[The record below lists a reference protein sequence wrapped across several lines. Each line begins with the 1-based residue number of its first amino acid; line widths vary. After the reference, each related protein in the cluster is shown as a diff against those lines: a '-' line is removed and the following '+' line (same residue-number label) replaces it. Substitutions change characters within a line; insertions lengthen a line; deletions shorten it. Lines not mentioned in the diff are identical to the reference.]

1 MPEQPTA
8 PELSALIGRPPEDV
22 VDYFEEKGYQISFR
36 WRDTWREAN
45 AKAFTVAGVTK
56 LNALKAIRGEVEKAI
71 SEGTTLREFKQNLEP
86 KLKELGFW
94 GETDVLDEDTGEVR
108 TIDLSQPWRL
118 RTIYQ
123 TNLQTSYMAGRWK
136 SHQAAKDRRP
146 YLRYVA
152 VLDASTRPTHRA
164 NHGTVAPV
172 DDPFWL
178 TAMPPNG
185 WNCRCRTQ
193 SLSERQVQKRG
204 ATVRRG
210 DELDAGFVDE
220 EWQYNPGEA
229 AFQPDLDDYPEPM
242 AADYRQDQGRSV
254 PDRLSGVVKD
264 HPRLERLGARL
275 HVQDATTPVVQQH
288 LQDLNLLPDAT
299 LERLRQTGVEVH
311 VGDVR
316 APNLDQLLDLA
327 DKHPRGWPKGRT
339 WSDAPG
345 GYFPNRGMSGRGV
358 VAAGRG
364 DHGSSSLLL
373 HESAHALD
381 DFERL
386 SADPAFRDLHEQAF
400 DRLPSYLRQGGP
412 RGVAGAQE
420 LWAEGLAIYFKRGPK
435 AAEQAFGAPFV
446 NFLEDQLD
454 LDAPSSAAEPPP
466 DASPR

>member
-22 VDYFEEKGYQISFR
+22 VDYFEDKGYQISFR
-36 WRDTWREAN
+36 WRETWREAN

-94 GETDVLDEDTGEVR
+94 GETDVVDEDTGEVR
-108 TIDLSQPWRL
+108 TVDLSQPWRL

-229 AFQPDLDDYPEPM
+229 AFQPDLETY
-242 AADYRQDQGRSV
+242 DYRAARGYVQGVLRGPSFRQFYQRVVPRVEQARANPDLDGLSDRELRDRLRPEVVSGEELPVAVLDEQYRNYFDTDAQVVQLSDDTLLKQAIKRRGGGIGRTSYALVQDVIERAEFISKDQGLHRV
-254 PDRLSGVVKD
+254 FIREGDRIYQAVVKVTRD
-264 HPRLERLGARL
+264 RQKLYLQSFRA
-275 HVQDATTPVVQQH
+275 AT
-288 LQDLNLLPDAT
+288 
-299 LERLRQTGVEVH
+299 
-311 VGDVR
+311 
-316 APNLDQLLDLA
+316 
-327 DKHPRGWPKGRT
+327 
-339 WSDAPG
+339 
-345 GYFPNRGMSGRGV
+345 
-358 VAAGRG
+358 
-364 DHGSSSLLL
+364 
-373 HESAHALD
+373 
-381 DFERL
+381 
-386 SADPAFRDLHEQAF
+386 
-400 DRLPSYLRQGGP
+400 
-412 RGVAGAQE
+412 
-420 LWAEGLAIYFKRGPK
+420 
-435 AAEQAFGAPFV
+435 AAEVASRRESDEV
-446 NFLEDQLD
+446 ILDNF
-454 LDAPSSAAEPPP
+454 PS
-466 DASPR
+466 